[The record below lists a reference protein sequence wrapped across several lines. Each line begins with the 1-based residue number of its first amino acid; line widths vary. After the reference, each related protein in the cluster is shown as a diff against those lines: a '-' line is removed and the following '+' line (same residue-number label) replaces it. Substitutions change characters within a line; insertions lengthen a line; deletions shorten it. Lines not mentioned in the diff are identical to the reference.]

1 MKDVININ
9 EEISI
14 EKNKKRNRTIIT
26 LIKGSEKIV
35 LSNLKT
41 DEFFWSDVKYDENY
55 VIVYSRGC
63 MVNQIPLVVE
73 CAYNIKTDT
82 IIDTRENRKLGLE
95 LEYMY
100 IGKYSFEVG
109 TVLSIINDNR
119 LDIAYEDEIEHLK
132 LYLTNGNDSITD
144 EEIKNYILSCYPMLK
159 KYTNLDSSITVLQ
172 YRDLVEEIGRRYIS
186 LHKMPQ
192 IIDESRNQIIHT
204 LKK

>member
-1 MKDVININ
+1 MKENIFINN
-9 EEISI
+9 NLCI
-14 EKNKKRNRTIIT
+14 EKNKKRKRTIIT
-26 LIKGSEKIV
+26 LIKDDEKIV
-35 LSNLKT
+35 LSDLKT
-41 DEFFWSDVKYDENY
+41 DDFFWSDVVYDENY

-82 IIDTRENRKLGLE
+82 IIDTKKDRKLGLE

-109 TVLSIINDNR
+109 TVLSVINENK
-119 LDIAYEDEIEHLK
+119 LNIAYSDEIDHIK
-132 LYLTNGNDSITD
+132 LYLTNGNTDISD
-144 EEIKNYILSCYPMLK
+144 EEIKNYILSCYPELE
-159 KYTNLDSSITVLQ
+159 KYTNLSDDITVLQ
-172 YRDLVEEIGRRYIS
+172 YRDIVEELGRKYIS

-192 IIDESRNQIIHT
+192 IIDKSKKQMIPT